1 MESIKL
7 IIRTANNK
15 YDDFYLELSPL
26 LTVYDLKQ
34 KIASNH
40 PTKPVR
46 KLFFSL
52 LFQMSV
58 RINRYRKISD

>member
-1 MESIKL
+1 MATANEKIKL

-15 YDDFYLELSPL
+15 YSDFHIEISPL

-34 KIASNH
+34 NITLNH

-46 KLFFSL
+46 IL
-52 LFQMSV
+52 LFNSILV
-58 RINRYRKISD
+58 SLSHFI